1 MRVDASK
8 KFHDPPW
15 IKYIYI
21 IIYINIH
28 INIYIYMN
36 VPGEGVPSSTCQSHY
51 VNIDNKKT
59 VEIQTLCVC
68 VCVSGILKCL
78 NVLHMFYALKKNTG
92 THTHTHNT
100 F

>member
-1 MRVDASK
+1 
-8 KFHDPPW
+8 
-15 IKYIYI
+15 
-21 IIYINIH
+21 
-28 INIYIYMN
+28 MN

-68 VCVSGILKCL
+68 VSGILKCL
-78 NVLHMFYALKKNTG
+78 NVLHMFYALKKKHRN
-92 THTHTHNT
+92 THTHNT